1 MEQLMKD
8 ARHADSLSSLPGDLS
23 LSELES
29 QYKTQQASISRH
41 EACISRLTKH
51 IDLMKLR
58 PGGRALEVPKD
69 IENEVTR
76 FQALFSSKKV
86 LGCLGQLIQVR
97 IYACAYDISR
107 VCVYLT

>member
-1 MEQLMKD
+1 M
-8 ARHADSLSSLPGDLS
+8 
-23 LSELES
+23 
-29 QYKTQQASISRH
+29 
-41 EACISRLTKH
+41 
-51 IDLMKLR
+51 
-58 PGGRALEVPKD
+58 EVPKD